1 MTMSSS
7 PTGVAPAPSIAP
19 DQPAGPRGLPLLGS
33 LLSFTRDPL
42 GFVETI
48 ARRYGDVARFSV
60 AGIPTFLLS
69 HPDHVQEV
77 LVSNHAHQTKDQIT
91 RGLARILGQG
101 LLTSEGATWRRQR
114 KIAAPSF
121 SRADVAVYGRA
132 MVARAHELA
141 DQISRTGGSVRDVHA
156 DMTRVTLDVVVRT
169 LFARDVAGA
178 DDIGPTVGALL
189 SSYRHAHIGLQ
200 RVLPEWVP
208 TPSRRTLIRS
218 TRRIDDLLAGVIREA
233 RASDQRG
240 SDLLSRLLAATDDDG
255 AGMDDRQL
263 RDEIVTMFLAGH
275 ETTAIALT
283 AALFLLAKH
292 PEIGA
297 RVRSEVDEVL
307 AGRAAEAADLTRLR
321 FTDAVVRESMRLYPP
336 AWIIGREAVRELRL
350 GKGVVVPA
358 GGQVLISQWVIHR
371 DARWFAAPD
380 AFRPD
385 RWLDGSTAEL
395 HRHAYIPFGSG
406 PRVCIGNHFAMLE
419 AVLILATLVQRLDL
433 AATPD
438 SVLELVPAVTL
449 RPARPVRL
457 RMAARADRA
466 ARPEP
471 LTPGAASGT
480 SR

>member
-1 MTMSSS
+1 MTTTSST
-7 PTGVAPAPSIAP
+7 TGVASMPSIAP
-19 DQPAGPRGLPLLGS
+19 DGPAGPRGLPLLGS

-42 GFVETI
+42 AFVEMV

-77 LVSNHAHQTKDQIT
+77 LVANHAHQTKDQIT
-91 RGLARILGQG
+91 RGLGRILGQG
-101 LLTSEGATWRRQR
+101 LLTSEGTVWRRQR

-121 SRADVAVYGRA
+121 SRADVAVYARA
-132 MVARAHELA
+132 MVARAGELA
-141 DQISRTGGSVRDVHA
+141 DEISRTGGSVRDVHA

-169 LFARDVAGA
+169 LFAREVAGV

-189 SSYRHAHIGLQ
+189 SSYRHAYIGMQ
-200 RVLPEWVP
+200 RVLPEWFP
-208 TPSRRTLIRS
+208 TGSRRTLRRS
-218 TRRIDDLLAGVIREA
+218 TRRIDDLLTGVIREA
-233 RASDQRG
+233 RAGEERG

-283 AALFLLAKH
+283 AALYLLARY
-292 PEIGA
+292 PQVAA
-297 RVRSEVDEVL
+297 RVRGEVDEVL
-307 AGRAAEAADLTRLR
+307 AGRAAEAADLARLR

-350 GKGVVVPA
+350 ANGVVVPA

-371 DARWFAAPD
+371 DGRWFDAPEE
-380 AFRPD
+380 FRPD
-385 RWLDGSTAEL
+385 RWLDGSTANL

-433 AATPD
+433 AARPE

-449 RPARPVRL
+449 RPAKPVRL
-457 RMAARADRA
+457 YMAARSDG
-466 ARPEP
+466 AR
-471 LTPGAASGT
+471 
-480 SR
+480 